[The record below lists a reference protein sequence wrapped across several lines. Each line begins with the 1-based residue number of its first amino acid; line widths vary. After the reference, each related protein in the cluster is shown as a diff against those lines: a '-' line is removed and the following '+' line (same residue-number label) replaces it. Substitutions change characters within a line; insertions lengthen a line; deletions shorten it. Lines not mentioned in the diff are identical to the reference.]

1 MGEQRH
7 VRGHGRKWL
16 CHGQAR
22 GRRYDLCDRPG
33 CGRYETYYCYAR
45 TAVTRRDGSCQQHH
59 EDVVPAHKAISC
71 AHLTRAFKEGDRE
84 GRNSVTVWKVPQ
96 FITYRYT
103 VYNTDGT
110 VRCVIELLIVSAPRK
125 GRY

>member
-1 MGEQRH
+1 M
-7 VRGHGRKWL
+7 
-16 CHGQAR
+16 
-22 GRRYDLCDRPG
+22 
-33 CGRYETYYCYAR
+33 
-45 TAVTRRDGSCQQHH
+45 
-59 EDVVPAHKAISC
+59 PAHKAISC

-125 GRY
+125 GRYTGWLPPKCPRWRRVSRWRSGHSPRDRFSSSPLG